1 MASGLIC
8 DGSLSGE
15 QCASLEGRN
24 VCGAK
29 ALFFLVVKCA
39 WSHKIV
45 LFEKLCRISTAYG
58 KNRLFIIRKIFIV
71 RKRVY
76 EDVLIC

>member
-29 ALFFLVVKCA
+29 TLGFLVVKCA

-45 LFEKLCRISTAYG
+45 LFEKL
-58 KNRLFIIRKIFIV
+58 
-71 RKRVY
+71 
-76 EDVLIC
+76 

>member
-8 DGSLSGE
+8 DGSLSGD

-29 ALFFLVVKCA
+29 TLGFLVVKRT

-45 LFEKLCRISTAYG
+45 LFEKLSSISIAYG
-58 KNRLFIIRKIFIV
+58 RNRLFIITKI
-71 RKRVY
+71 Y
-76 EDVLIC
+76 L